1 MIDRAQGGGPGTGSM
16 TFKIAAT
23 DEDAILLRGILAAD
37 QSGRLDLVDQGRW
50 YFSFQQRIRMF
61 ARAIADAAVQ
71 SSSSQLQAALLVL
84 SVMRNVSTAPGST
97 VATALPM
104 MLRPIMPK
112 DVNPDIN
119 QLFKDTAGLRDEA
132 LLIVRDAITAAKGD
146 GTPSVID
153 IGPVYSAIRTN
164 LKIRDAVRPG
174 LDEEGD
180 RLIRSLSTK
189 QSAVARQAWTEI
201 GKLVASAQLSLDVN
215 EDLAA
220 ALGALDRLVSNG
232 RGLLPRFDS
241 RSNYQELREKVHAGM
256 MSTYSTLASV
266 LQKDPGAEDLWDLL
280 IDPRPDL
287 TALAQYASF
296 ATGLLAEMEK
306 RLADTAVTVSSADP
320 VALVNE
326 LRNLATE
333 LDSLAEVAG
342 QQ

>member
-1 MIDRAQGGGPGTGSM
+1 
-16 TFKIAAT
+16 
-23 DEDAILLRGILAAD
+23 
-37 QSGRLDLVDQGRW
+37 
-50 YFSFQQRIRMF
+50 
-61 ARAIADAAVQ
+61 
-71 SSSSQLQAALLVL
+71 
-84 SVMRNVSTAPGST
+84 
-97 VATALPM
+97 
-104 MLRPIMPK
+104 MLRPTMPE
-112 DVNPDIN
+112 DVNPDITR
-119 QLFKDTAGLRDEA
+119 LLKDTAGIRDEA
-132 LLIVRDAITAAKGD
+132 LMFIRDAITAAKGD

-153 IGPVYSAIRTN
+153 IGHVYSAIRTN

-189 QSAVARQAWTEI
+189 QSAVARQAWIEI
-201 GKLVASAQLSLDVN
+201 GKLVASVQLSLDVT

-220 ALGALDRLVSNG
+220 TLEALDKLVANG

-256 MSTYSTLASV
+256 MSTYSTLSSV
-266 LQKDPGAEDLWDLL
+266 LQKDPGAADLWDLL

-306 RLADTAVTVSSADP
+306 RLADTTDTASSADP